1 MKAGRW
7 DGLYPLD
14 YYDYESTCGAKNAD
28 IELCCFFRIFFG
40 LVWIWSARATKA
52 GGHAR
57 HHGLGSR
64 LEESVYHV
72 STRCPISCLQPF
84 PCSEVTEKF
93 TADVDSVFLQRIL
106 CSLLLCMVLM

>member
-7 DGLYPLD
+7 DGSYPLE

-28 IELCCFFRIFFG
+28 IEFCCILGFSFGLLDFFG
-40 LVWIWSARATKA
+40 FGVSKA

-64 LEESVYHV
+64 LDESVDSV

-84 PCSEVTEKF
+84 PC
-93 TADVDSVFLQRIL
+93 
-106 CSLLLCMVLM
+106 